1 MLPIALDL
9 SQRPVVLVGRGAG
22 ALRRLR
28 LLDDAGAGAVAV
40 FSDQPEPAL
49 VAAAGARLR
58 GGLPHAAELTGAAAL
73 LVADLP
79 PGDAAPLVA
88 RAHGHGVLVNVEDQT
103 ALCDFHMPA
112 IVRRGDLVLAIS
124 TGGRSP
130 GLARALREWLETLL
144 DADWGARLRALA
156 ELRLRWRAAGESPA
170 RISALSRR
178 LVDEA
183 TQATGRSHAA

>member
-28 LLDDAGAGAVAV
+28 LLDEAGARAVTV
-40 FSDQPEPAL
+40 FSDRPEPAL

-58 GGLPHAAELTGAAAL
+58 RGLPDAAQFAGAAAV

-79 PGDAAPLVA
+79 AERAAPLVA
-88 RAHGHGVLVNVEDQT
+88 HAHAHGVLTNVEDQR

-124 TGGRSP
+124 TGGRAP
-130 GLARALREWLETLL
+130 GLAGVLREWLEALL
-144 DADWGARLRALA
+144 DAEWGARLRALG
-156 ELRLRWRAAGESPA
+156 EHRRRWRAAGFSSADIRVLMRDMAA
-170 RISALSRR
+170 RTVR
-178 LVDEA
+178 LA
-183 TQATGRSHAA
+183 TRDRAA